1 MIGELMENQDLVDGK
16 YSIGDLVDLERLRHI
31 FEEFS
36 QATGG
41 FTVGFLDHPGMNIL
55 IAVNWRDIC
64 TKFHRGCPMGSE
76 NCTKSNKHL
85 LDQLTEP
92 GKLTFEECEN
102 GLVDCATPI
111 IIKGKHIASLATGQL
126 LLKKP
131 DIERF
136 KRQARL
142 FGFDEKEYL
151 DALREIPVIPEDKV
165 GKITAFLAD
174 IAVMIS
180 ELGYANLEIK
190 EKAARLES
198 EIIARKKI
206 EDELR
211 NSVSEAQRASAQI
224 EAVFQSMADG
234 VVVFDMA
241 GKALLINEAE
251 AKICGYASPEEMK
264 RDMEY
269 FARTYVLSHPDG
281 RLAPLEDWPVSH
293 VLRGETVT
301 DMELKGR
308 RLDTGQEWFFSYS
321 GKPVR
326 DSQGNQIL
334 ALLVC
339 RDITERKRAEAELL
353 ENAERLRNIMQH
365 ARCILWNGN
374 IVGMPGWEKYSKGSG
389 KLFKWS
395 MAILDEG
402 AAQELIPLE
411 VTDHN
416 YAEAWRISRNQDD
429 SICMEDV
436 SSTAFA
442 RGDSHYVQDFRCT
455 DRFGRVH
462 WLHEEVVIRPVSTGR
477 WSAYGVV
484 TDITERKHAELALR
498 QGEERLN
505 FALKMS
511 RTGGWELDLVDHSA
525 YRTLEHDLIF
535 GYSPPPPQWTYE
547 MFIKH
552 VIPEDRAEVDR
563 RFQEAIA
570 KQTDWSFECRI
581 RRSDDEIRWIW
592 AAGKHQHDVKG
603 QVRKMAGIVQD
614 ITDRKEAEEEVR
626 KLNSELERRVVER
639 TAQLA
644 AANRELESFSYSVSH
659 DLRAPLRG
667 IDGWSLALMEDY
679 NDKLDEQGRQYLS
692 RVRSETQRMGHLIDD
707 ILQLSRIGRTELRLT
722 RTDISALARKIS
734 ERLKTENPG
743 RRIDFVIQPELAAHC
758 DENLLEIAMTNLMNN
773 AVKFTGRREDAR
785 IKFGMEKE
793 HGHPVYFVRDNG
805 AGFDM
810 AYAQKLFGAFQRMHR
825 VSEFPGTG
833 VGLAIV
839 QRIIH
844 LHGGKAWADAKVDQ
858 GATFY
863 FTMQS

>member
-1 MIGELMENQDLVDGK
+1 MENQDLVDGK

-36 QATGG
+36 QSTGG

-64 TKFHRGCPMGSE
+64 TKFHRGCPMAAE

-126 LLKKP
+126 LLKEP

-136 KRQARL
+136 KEQARL

-151 DALREIPVIPEDKV
+151 DALKEIPVISEDKV

-190 EKAARLES
+190 EKAARLEE
-198 EIIARKKI
+198 EIIARKKV
-206 EDELR
+206 EVELR
-211 NSVSEAQRASAQI
+211 NTVSQI

-241 GKALLINEAE
+241 GKAILINDAE
-251 AKICGYASPEEMK
+251 AKICGYANSEEMK

-269 FARTYVLSHPDG
+269 FARTYVLSYPDG
-281 RLAPLEDWPVSH
+281 RLAPLEDWPVSR
-293 VLRGETVT
+293 VLRGETVS
-301 DMELKGR
+301 DIELKGR
-308 RLDTGQEWFFSYS
+308 RMDTGQEWFFSFS

-339 RDITERKRAEAELL
+339 RDITERKRAEADLL
-353 ENAERLRNIMQH
+353 ESAERLRNIMQH
-365 ARCILWNGN
+365 ARCILWNAN

-395 MAILDEG
+395 IEILDEG
-402 AAQELIPLE
+402 AAQAVIPLE
-411 VTDHN
+411 VTEEHS
-416 YAEAWRISRNQDD
+416 YVEAWRISRNQDD
-429 SICMEDV
+429 SMSMEDV

-442 RGDSHYVQDFRCT
+442 RGENYYEQDLRCT
-455 DRFGRVH
+455 DRFGRLH
-462 WLHEEVVIRPVSTGR
+462 WLHEEVVIRPVSHGC

-498 QGEERLN
+498 QSEEHLN
-505 FALKMS
+505 FSLKMS
-511 RTGGWELDLVDHSA
+511 RTGGWELDLADHST

-535 GYSPPPPQWTYE
+535 GYSPPLPHWTYE

-552 VIPEDRAEVDR
+552 VIPEDRSEVDR

-592 AAGKHQHDVKG
+592 AAGKHQRDDKG
-603 QVRKMAGIVQD
+603 QIRKMAGIVQD
-614 ITDRKEAEEEVR
+614 ITDRKKAEEEVR
-626 KLNSELERRVVER
+626 TLNSELERRVVER

-644 AANRELESFSYSVSH
+644 AANRQLEAFSYSVSH

-692 RVRSETQRMGHLIDD
+692 RVRSETQRMGRLIDD
-707 ILQLSRIGRTELRLT
+707 ILQLSRIGRTEMHLT
-722 RTDISALARKIS
+722 GTDISAIVRKIS
-734 ERLKTENPG
+734 DRMKEENRD
-743 RRIDFVIQPELAAHC
+743 RRIDFVIQPELTTRC
-758 DENLLEIAMTNLMNN
+758 DGNLIEIALTNLLNN
-773 AVKFTGRREDAR
+773 AVKFTGKCEQAR
-785 IKFGMEKE
+785 IEFGMEKD

-844 LHGGKAWADAKVDQ
+844 LHGGKVWAEAKVDQ
-858 GATFY
+858 GATFH